1 MSRTSA
7 ETTVV
12 CYVRAPLLLEPVDQQ
27 VETLQE
33 CERDGTVDDVLLR
46 SWPKEVTLEVED
58 ESPYPEVLDAVD
70 RFERWANRQ
79 GVSISP
85 PFRERERSTLTEGT
99 KEVLVTPMLSLAI
112 YRGDELYGV
121 FPHSDGEETY
131 TASDAIATL
140 RTGELPTPMGSP
152 AVEPRAPDTCPDCDG
167 RLVNGQG
174 VYDCRDCEW
183 VGTATPDGQYVPVSL
198 PPTTEPTRSPA
209 PTEP

>member
-12 CYVRAPLLLEPVDQQ
+12 CHVRAPLLLEPVDQQ
-27 VETLQE
+27 VETLNE
-33 CERDGTVDDVLLR
+33 CENEGTIDTVLLR
-46 SWPKEVTLEVED
+46 SWPKEVTISS

-70 RFERWANRQ
+70 RFERWADRQ
-79 GVSISP
+79 GVSIYP
-85 PFRERERSTLTEGT
+85 PFRERTRSTLTEGT
-99 KEVLVTPMLSLAI
+99 KDVLVTPMLCLAV

-131 TASDAIATL
+131 TATDTIATL

-152 AVEPRAPDTCPDCDG
+152 ALESPEPDTCPECDG

-174 VYDCRDCEW
+174 VYVCRDCEW
-183 VGTATPDGQYVPVSL
+183 IGETMSDGQYVPVSL
-198 PPTTEPTRSPA
+198 SPVTRPTRSPTL
-209 PTEP
+209 PET